1 MAEGKVKMAER
12 RERGGG
18 GLGWVGE
25 HEGCQVS
32 GFGSASVHS
41 SPLYLG

>member
-1 MAEGKVKMAER
+1 MAGGKVKMAGER
-12 RERGGG
+12 REQGGD
-18 GLGWVGE
+18 GE
-25 HEGCQVS
+25 HGGCQVS

>member
-1 MAEGKVKMAER
+1 MAEGKVKMAAER
-12 RERGGG
+12 RERGVGG
-18 GLGWVGE
+18 GE
-25 HEGCQVS
+25 HKGCQVS

>member
-1 MAEGKVKMAER
+1 MAEGNSKVKSIDGRASEQ
-12 RERGGG
+12 GD
-18 GLGWVGE
+18 GE